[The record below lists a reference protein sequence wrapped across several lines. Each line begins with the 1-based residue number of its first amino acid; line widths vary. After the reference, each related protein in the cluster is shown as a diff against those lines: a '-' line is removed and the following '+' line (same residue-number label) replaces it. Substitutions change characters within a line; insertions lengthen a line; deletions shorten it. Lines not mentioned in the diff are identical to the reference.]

1 MTSENLRA
9 WIVAN
14 DAPGVE
20 LVRCPANTPDVQ
32 SSAEALG
39 VAVDEIVK
47 SIVLCCDGAFAVCV
61 TNGTARVDHKKI
73 ARRLGVANKRVRLA
87 TRDETL
93 THAGFAPEPSRPS
106 AIAQSSNLRRH
117 RLGDAFDPDDVVYG
131 GGGCVDVE
139 VRCTVRDLL
148 RLTDG
153 EVMDVK
159 RDDDVMNAPGRLDAE
174 DRADRSDGRPRSGR
188 RRRARASRRSRA
200 GRTRRPGAAPHRQAR
215 RRRDGPVA
223 GDGEPSRRDGGRVVG

>member
-39 VAVDEIVK
+39 VAVDDIVK

-93 THAGFAPEPSRPS
+93 AHAGFAPGTVPPFGHRAKLRTFV
-106 AIAQSSNLRRH
+106 AIDLTTR
-117 RLGDAFDPDDVVYG
+117 FDPDDVVYG

-148 RLTDG
+148 RLTNG

-159 RDDDVMNAPGRLDAE
+159 RDDDVCDEQRRHSR
-174 DRADRSDGRPRSGR
+174 RARSTRRTGQRDPQTSTPASRRR
-188 RRRARASRRSRA
+188 RRRAGAPSSIPRWTNAS
-200 GRTRRPGAAPHRQAR
+200 AR
-215 RRRDGPVA
+215 RGS
-223 GDGEPSRRDGGRVVG
+223 PSPSASPT

>member
-1 MTSENLRA
+1 MGGGRSRLRAPLVGTAAVLASDDQSPPLGPGEAMTSENLRA

-32 SSAEALG
+32 SSAKALG
-39 VAVDEIVK
+39 VAVDDIVK

-93 THAGFAPEPSRPS
+93 AHAGFAPGTVPPFGHRVLPLYVAIGRP
-106 AIAQSSNLRRH
+106 
-117 RLGDAFDPDDVVYG
+117 DAYVYG
-131 GGGCVDVE
+131 GKVDVE
-139 VRCTVRDLL
+139 VRWGPAQAHERDDHG
-148 RLTDG
+148 RR
-153 EVMDVK
+153 
-159 RDDDVMNAPGRLDAE
+159 RDDDVCEQGWT
-174 DRADRSDGRPRSGR
+174 GVH
-188 RRRARASRRSRA
+188 SRTGQWDPTS
-200 GRTRRPGAAPHRQAR
+200 T
-215 RRRDGPVA
+215 VA
-223 GDGEPSRRDGGRVVG
+223 

>member
-32 SSAEALG
+32 SSAKALG
-39 VAVDEIVK
+39 VAVDDIVK

-93 THAGFAPEPSRPS
+93 AHAGFAPGTVPPFGHRAKLRTFV
-106 AIAQSSNLRRH
+106 AIDLTTR
-117 RLGDAFDPDDVVYG
+117 FDPDDVVYG

-148 RLTDG
+148 RLTNG

-159 RDDDVMNAPGRLDAE
+159 RDDDVMNECAATGHGRT
-174 DRADRSDGRPRSGR
+174 S
-188 RRRARASRRSRA
+188 RARGLTPTQPATVGQLRPVGEAPASRRPVT
-200 GRTRRPGAAPHRQAR
+200 TRGCSPSIPRWTNASAR
-215 RRRDGPVA
+215 RGS
-223 GDGEPSRRDGGRVVG
+223 PSPSASPT

>member
-32 SSAEALG
+32 SSAKALG
-39 VAVDEIVK
+39 VAVDDIVK

-93 THAGFAPEPSRPS
+93 AHAGFAPGTVPPFGHRAKLRTFV
-106 AIAQSSNLRRH
+106 AIDLATRFRRTTW
-117 RLGDAFDPDDVVYG
+117 
-131 GGGCVDVE
+131 
-139 VRCTVRDLL
+139 CTAAAGASTWRF
-148 RLTDG
+148 G
-153 EVMDVK
+153 
-159 RDDDVMNAPGRLDAE
+159 
-174 DRADRSDGRPRSGR
+174 
-188 RRRARASRRSRA
+188 AR
-200 GRTRRPGAAPHRQAR
+200 
-215 RRRDGPVA
+215 
-223 GDGEPSRRDGGRVVG
+223 